1 MWNDNIWGEKKK
13 EEETWMDCPNLSYNW
28 HTGIIILNQ
37 KIADILPF
45 KFYKTMIPLYYMNLS
60 QSD

>member
-1 MWNDNIWGEKKK
+1 MRKKK
-13 EEETWMDCPNLSYNW
+13 KKKKKLEECPDLFYNW
-28 HTGIIILNQ
+28 RTGIIILNQ

-45 KFYKTMIPLYYMNLS
+45 MFYKKVIPLYYVNLS

>member
-1 MWNDNIWGEKKK
+1 MRKKKK
-13 EEETWMDCPNLSYNW
+13 EEEETWIECPDLFYNW
-28 HTGIIILNQ
+28 RTGIIILNQ

-45 KFYKTMIPLYYMNLS
+45 MFYKKVIPLYYVNLS

>member
-1 MWNDNIWGEKKK
+1 MRNDNIWEKKK
-13 EEETWMDCPNLSYNW
+13 EEETWIECPDLFYNW
-28 HTGIIILNQ
+28 RTGIIILNQ

-45 KFYKTMIPLYYMNLS
+45 MFYKKVIPLYYVNLS